1 MGENKTKMKYPV
13 IFWEIV
19 EAFHAAEGMTAEEI
33 KYDIEAEYQRKIKEL
48 KREKL
53 LTI

>member
-1 MGENKTKMKYPV
+1 MKYPL
-13 IFWEIV
+13 IYWEIV
-19 EAFHAAEGMTAEEI
+19 EAFHAGDEMTYAEI
-33 KYDIEAEYQRKIKEL
+33 KRDIEAEYQRKIKEL